1 MPLGPWPQPR
11 ASGLEG
17 RITVLS
23 PHLDDA
29 VLSLGAALSA
39 AVRSGRSVRVVT
51 VLANDPSSAAPA
63 HPWDA
68 ACGFSTAGEAAAQRR
83 DEDRRACE
91 LIGAEPVWLPFGD
104 AEHGR
109 LESDDVVRQALAE
122 ALAGADTVLIPGFP
136 LDQPDH
142 AWLAELVVAE
152 PPTAVRLG
160 LYVEQPYAALRLMGR
175 GRRTWSSGL
184 STTRGLANAA
194 RIAFRRGR
202 PLQQPSPRESFSL
215 HTGEVRWGALAAD
228 RTDRAAKLRAVK
240 AYRSQVSQF
249 GPLVL
254 TRMAMYEAGWGGEGV
269 GWVSRTPA
277 QEVPT

>member
-1 MPLGPWPQPR
+1 MPLGTRPQLR
-11 ASGLEG
+11 ALRLEG

-39 AVRSGRSVRVVT
+39 AVRSGNSVRVVT

-68 ACGFSTAGEAAAQRR
+68 ACGFRTAGEAAAQRR
-83 DEDRRACE
+83 EEDRRACE
-91 LIGAEPVWLPFGD
+91 VIGAEPVWLPFGD

-109 LESDDVVRQALAE
+109 PESDDVVRQAVAE

-142 AWLAELVVAE
+142 AWLAELVAGD

-184 STTRGLANAA
+184 STTQGVANAI
-194 RIAFRRGR
+194 RIAVRCGR
-202 PLQQPSPRESFSL
+202 SLQQPAVRESLSPHVGDF
-215 HTGEVRWGALAAD
+215 HWGALAAD
-228 RTDRAAKLRAVK
+228 RTDRATKLRAVK
-240 AYRSQVSQF
+240 AYGSQVSQF

-254 TRMAMYEAGWGGEGV
+254 TRMAMYEAGWGGEGLA
-269 GWVSRTPA
+269 WVSRKPVH
-277 QEVPT
+277 EVPA